1 MACWTGEGWRL
12 MDGRC
17 CARTRGRNH
26 PDGIDAAWSGRP
38 PGGRG
43 LRCSSCRSPCPV
55 LPCKWGQRGA
65 GQAHAGS
72 GRQGH
77 LHRRR
82 MPPSS
87 DSRIRAVFIHRRC
100 SCPQAGDGAAI
111 EIRALLI
118 DRACSG
124 VPVDDGRGS
133 GIRAAPI
140 HRSCSGHPMCG
151 RVLTARWRAWAAK
164 SPCCVCTGA
173 WGKAPCRAQRPT
185 RGRGDLLSQRA
196 CISRLAL
203 RSAAA
208 LPPVCDAA
216 GAGSF
221 APLAADWPVVLAG
234 ALRAGEAALPSVSG
248 TST

>member
-124 VPVDDGRGS
+124 VPVDEGRGS

-173 WGKAPCRAQRPT
+173 WGKAPCRALRPT
-185 RGRGDLLSQRA
+185 RGRGDKRKRGPAFSGSLHFPVGVALSRCLAAGLRRGGCRQLCA
-196 CISRLAL
+196 VGCRLAGGAG
-203 RSAAA
+203 RSAQ
-208 LPPVCDAA
+208 
-216 GAGSF
+216 G
-221 APLAADWPVVLAG
+221 
-234 ALRAGEAALPSVSG
+234 R
-248 TST
+248 